1 MKRVLSSAV
10 LIIALAALALAHDPR
25 TVAKSLSHTVTI
37 DGAGKLALSYKSL
50 HYNEQGFSQRKTE
63 RALTQF
69 NRLWKSI
76 GKFDSEFDV
85 TIGGVAVPKGSYVM
99 GFNYDANDN
108 YKLVLSAG
116 GKDLTIPMTAALDSP
131 PVNYL
136 SFDVRPENAT
146 DTFTVEVRYGKL
158 RTAAEMKV
166 PYLAP
171 HDHAAEGTAKPAE
184 KKP

>member
-1 MKRVLSSAV
+1 MRRLVSLLIVVLF
-10 LIIALAALALAHDPR
+10 AAQVIFAHDPR
-25 TVAKSLSHTVTI
+25 TVSKNLSHTLTI
-37 DGAGKLALSYKSL
+37 EGAGKLSLSYKSL

-63 RALTQF
+63 RALTNY

-85 TIGGVAVPKGSYVM
+85 MIGGVAVPKGSYGM

-108 YKLVLSAG
+108 YKLVLSSG
-116 GKDLTIPMTAALDSP
+116 GKDLMIPMTTAMDGPS
-131 PVNYL
+131 VNFL
-136 SFDVRPENAT
+136 SFDVRPENDT

-171 HDHAAEGTAKPAE
+171 HTHDD
-184 KKP
+184 KKPGR